1 LGALQLTLKKV
12 TVAAVFI
19 ILVFTLVFPAACQPT
34 DSSSETTSKSFL
46 WEVTSDSTTVYLLGS
61 VHVAKADLYPLNR
74 AIEDAYDDSR
84 YVVVEVDVSS
94 TGLFESAELLMEI
107 GMYPPGE
114 DLQNN
119 IPADLYSRL
128 TARLLELD
136 SAGFFRYTKDAYEP
150 WVVYTMLAELE
161 YMELGYEAEYGI
173 DMHFLDKA
181 VKDGKD
187 VLELESMEFQLEVL
201 DSLPH
206 ELQVL
211 LLEDA
216 VDNPVTE
223 EEMERLF
230 EIWRTGDAVAMEQM
244 VFGDVEEY
252 PQFQLINEKLID
264 ERNYLM
270 VDKIESYL
278 GDNEVYFVIVG
289 AAHLVGENGIVNLLI
304 EAGYHVEQL

>member
-1 LGALQLTLKKV
+1 LTLKKV

-19 ILVFTLVFPAACQPT
+19 ILVFTLVFPAACQPN
-34 DSSSETTSKSFL
+34 DSSTETTSKSFL

-230 EIWRTGDAVAMEQM
+230 EIWRTGDAVEMEQM

-252 PQFQLINEKLID
+252 PRFQLINEKLID

>member
-1 LGALQLTLKKV
+1 MTLKKA
-12 TVAAVFI
+12 TAAIVLI
-19 ILVFTLVFPAACQPT
+19 ILVFTLVFPTACQST
-34 DSSSETTSKSFL
+34 DSSTGTISKSFL

-94 TGLFESAELLMEI
+94 ADLFESSELLMEI

-114 DLQNN
+114 DLRNN

-128 TARLLELD
+128 TDRLMELD
-136 SAGFFRYTKDAYEP
+136 SAGFFRYTKDLYEP

-161 YMELGYEAEYGI
+161 YVELGYEAEYGI

-181 VKDGKD
+181 AKDGKD
-187 VLELESMEFQLEVL
+187 ILELESMEFQLEVL
-201 DSLPH
+201 DNLPH
-206 ELQVL
+206 DLQVL

-216 VDNPVTE
+216 VDNPITE
-223 EEMERLF
+223 EEMDRLF
-230 EIWRTGDAVAMEQM
+230 EIWRIGDAVEMEQM

-252 PQFQLINEKLID
+252 PQFHLINEKLID

-270 VDKIESYL
+270 VEKIENYL
-278 GDNEVYFVIVG
+278 EDDEVYFVIVG
-289 AAHLVGENGIVNLLI
+289 AGHLVGEKGIVNLLT
-304 EAGYHVEQL
+304 EAGYQVEQL

>member
-1 LGALQLTLKKV
+1 MTLKKA
-12 TVAAVFI
+12 TAAAVFI
-19 ILVFTLVFPAACQPT
+19 ILVFTLVFPTACQPT
-34 DSSSETTSKSFL
+34 DSSTETTSKSFL

-94 TGLFESAELLMEI
+94 ADLFESSELLMEI

-114 DLQNN
+114 DLRNN

-128 TARLLELD
+128 TDRLMELD

-150 WVVYTMLAELE
+150 WVVYTTLAELE

-181 VKDGKD
+181 AKDGKD

-201 DSLPH
+201 DNLPD
-206 ELQVL
+206 ELQIL

-216 VDNPVTE
+216 IDNPVTE
-223 EEMERLF
+223 EEMDRLF
-230 EIWRTGDAVAMEQM
+230 EIWRAGDAVEMEQM
-244 VFGDVEEY
+244 VFGDIEEY

-270 VDKIESYL
+270 VEKIESYL
-278 GDNEVYFVIVG
+278 EDDKVYLVIVG
-289 AAHLVGENGIVNLLI
+289 AGHLVGENGIVNLLI
-304 EAGYHVEQL
+304 EAGYQVEQL